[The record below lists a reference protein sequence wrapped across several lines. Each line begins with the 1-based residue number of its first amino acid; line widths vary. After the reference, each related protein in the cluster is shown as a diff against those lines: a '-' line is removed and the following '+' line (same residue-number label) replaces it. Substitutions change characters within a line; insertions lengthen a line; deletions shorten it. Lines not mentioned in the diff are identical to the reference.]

1 MCVHVYFLSVFIET
15 IKLIVVTKSSSD
27 VWLYFSFMHG
37 YFVFDAEVGDNMIM
51 IILVWQPDGWISY
64 KVQCKLQKK
73 EK

>member
-37 YFVFDAEVGDNMIM
+37 YFVFDDDDFIGMAANRLD
-51 IILVWQPDGWISY
+51 
-64 KVQCKLQKK
+64 
-73 EK
+73 